1 MFHAS
6 DPNGW
11 HTKANSMNHGIVSL
25 VPVALTLS
33 LTFYSRNVILALL
46 AGVCAGGVLLDV
58 AQGTFFSGINSIAA
72 VFASGWAAKAILFVL
87 LTGSLVHVIEQSGG
101 VKGFVRFL
109 TEKRRAVKSVF
120 GAEVLA
126 YLLGMVLFVDTTSSI
141 VIRGVSTKPFFDTY
155 DGPREKLSYIIDSTS
170 APVAF
175 LSPVTSAGAFLAALI
190 GVQVSSGVISGD
202 PFSFVIK
209 ALPFQVYSIISVV
222 IVGVTI
228 FRGKA
233 GTSPGTGP
241 LKPEPHPESSHGA
254 IKPKAVNMMLPM
266 GIFITGTFGLMVLTG
281 DGSTAIFTG
290 ILLTLVAT
298 GVLYKAQG
306 ITDTQGY
313 INWCIQGMASYLE
326 VALVLTLSFALS
338 DLLNRLG
345 SGAYL
350 AGFGQHVRPA
360 LVPAMVFLS
369 GALISFMS
377 GTGGGTLSILVPISI
392 PLAVAMD
399 VNVPLVLGACGSG
412 AVFGDHCSPISDT
425 TILTAKVAEVDV
437 MDHVRHQLPYAL
449 TGGIIS
455 TLMFLVLGRVF

>member
-1 MFHAS
+1 
-6 DPNGW
+6 
-11 HTKANSMNHGIVSL
+11 MNYGIVSL

-46 AGVCAGGVLLDV
+46 VGVCAGGVLLDV
-58 AQGTFFSGINSIAA
+58 LQGTLFTGINSIAA
-72 VFASGWAAKAILFVL
+72 VFASSWAAKAILFVL

-101 VKGFVRFL
+101 VKGVVRLL

-141 VIRGVSTKPFFDTY
+141 VIRGVSTKPFFDTHH
-155 DGPREKLSYIIDSTS
+155 GPREKLSYIIDSTS

-175 LSPVTSAGAFLAALI
+175 LSPATSAGAFLAALI
-190 GVQVSSGVISGD
+190 GVQVSNGVICGD
-202 PFSFVIK
+202 PFSFVLK

-228 FRGKA
+228 FRSKA
-233 GTSPGTGP
+233 VALPESSP
-241 LKPEPHPESSHGA
+241 LKPVTEPHPEDLHDA
-254 IKPKAVNMMLPM
+254 IESKAVNMLLPM
-266 GIFITGTFGLMVLTG
+266 GMFITGTFGLMLLTG
-281 DGSTAIFTG
+281 DGSTAIFAG
-290 ILLTLVAT
+290 ILLTLVTT

-306 ITDTQGY
+306 IADTKGY

-338 DLLNRLG
+338 DLLNGLG
-345 SGAYL
+345 TGSYL

-360 LVPAMVFLS
+360 FVPAMVFVS

-377 GTGGGTLSILVPISI
+377 GTGGGTLSILVPLSI

-425 TILTAKVAEVDV
+425 TILTAMVTDVDI

-455 TLMFLVLGRVF
+455 SLVFLALGSVF